1 MGDFVPKVLVADDN
15 NNIQKMVSLALGE
28 RGVQVIAV
36 GNGEAAVR
44 RIPDLN
50 PDLILADIFM
60 PVRNGYEVCEFV
72 KKDQRFSQIPVI
84 LLIGAFDPLDE
95 KEARRVGADGI
106 LKKPFVPPDPLI
118 AMVISTLEKNP
129 VVAAELKRLKE
140 SKDGAE
146 PHPLFELAGPSKS
159 QVPARPEAPAKF
171 EPKPLP
177 NFPEPSPEEAA
188 LAYGFGTGKRA
199 IDDVKVDAAKE
210 QPAPKAEQQEAA
222 QDDFDG
228 AATSRDWRRT
238 AMDFEVPAEAVNTP
252 AFSSEVHF
260 EAPVSAA
267 PLPQQAEQFS
277 APHVSASSPSSSPTE
292 AASELPSGAV
302 IAVREHVTVEES
314 GIQGRSP
321 AEVESHDVAAH
332 ESGNAKR
339 VGLDLKD
346 AASASELPQASHGVP
361 QTPVVDANAASESR
375 ASSTNAAAPPKSR
388 PSRPHWMDIVEKAT
402 EYMEGKVSKE
412 PDKKAE
418 QPHASAGSDVA
429 AAQDI
434 RASTQS
440 VAPAESSNTSASVA
454 GAPEVQASAPVEPAE
469 PASQTDDLDS
479 FFAEEQAQIA
489 PSPAPESAVAE
500 EVVAEA
506 PIAPAPV
513 AQAPVAQAKDEFAVA
528 GHASDPQIE
537 ADAEDIQP
545 PISAKDPALVEPPA
559 VRVQAEPLL
568 VKEEDQV
575 SGGYGD
581 SHEEEPAPLYEFLS
595 AQPEPSAVSTNS
607 EPQPE
612 ASAPNVE
619 QFVEQ
624 PFVADTIEVAGA
636 PAAGATLAEE
646 VPGETG
652 PGQVAQEESV
662 AVQAES
668 VAAQEE
674 GVAVDDES
682 RPQQEPLAVADENF
696 AVNSY
701 AELTNPVSSLDD
713 AIRERIPTMPPP
725 NRAALTEIPFLNLPP
740 GFDPHARDKVVE
752 VPPENEVVDAVVQKI
767 LQRLEPQ
774 LQQMLSQGVLK
785 PLIESVLNEEH
796 SKRAK

>member
-1 MGDFVPKVLVADDN
+1 MRLGGRIWGISVPKVLVADDN
-15 NNIQKMVSLALGE
+15 NNIQKMVALALGG
-28 RGVQVIAV
+28 RGVQVISV

-159 QVPARPEAPAKF
+159 QVPARPEATAKL

-177 NFPEPSPEEAA
+177 DFPEPPPEEAA

-199 IDDVKVDAAKE
+199 IDDVKVDSAKE
-210 QPAPKAEQQEAA
+210 HPALKADQQEAA

-228 AATSRDWRRT
+228 ASTSRDWRRT

-260 EAPVSAA
+260 ETPVSAA
-267 PLPQQAEQFS
+267 PLPQQPEQFS
-277 APHVSASSPSSSPTE
+277 VPHVSVSSSSAPSSQAP
-292 AASELPSGAV
+292 SELPAGPV
-302 IAVREHVTVEES
+302 VTVREHVTVEES
-314 GIQGRSP
+314 AGHGQSP
-321 AEVESHDVAAH
+321 AQIESPEASPH
-332 ESGNAKR
+332 ESAI
-339 VGLDLKD
+339 
-346 AASASELPQASHGVP
+346 VP
-361 QTPVVDANAASESR
+361 GAPVNAASESH
-375 ASSTNAAAPPKSR
+375 ASSTPAVQSKPR
-388 PSRPHWMDIVEKAT
+388 HSRPHWMDIVEKAT
-402 EYMEGKVSKE
+402 EYMEGNWVSKVSEKQ
-412 PDKKAE
+412 AE
-418 QPHASAGSDVA
+418 QAHASAGSDVA
-429 AAQDI
+429 AAPEIQTS
-434 RASTQS
+434 ALP
-440 VAPAESSNTSASVA
+440 VAPAEPAN
-454 GAPEVQASAPVEPAE
+454 ASATASEPSAPGIHASAEPVAPAE
-469 PASQTDDLDS
+469 AIPQADDLDS

-489 PSPAPESAVAE
+489 PSPAPEIAVAE
-500 EVVAEA
+500 EV
-506 PIAPAPV
+506 
-513 AQAPVAQAKDEFAVA
+513 AQAPQEFAVSA
-528 GHASDPQIE
+528 PVSDPQIE
-537 ADAEDIQP
+537 AEAEDPQP
-545 PISAKDPALVEPPA
+545 SISAKDPALLEPPA
-559 VRVQAEPLL
+559 VRVQPEPLL
-568 VKEEDQV
+568 VKEEEQV
-575 SGGYGD
+575 SGGYD
-581 SHEEEPAPLYEFLS
+581 SHEEQPAPVYEFLA
-595 AQPEPSAVSTNS
+595 AQPGPSAVSDSS
-607 EPQPE
+607 EVQAE
-612 ASAPNVE
+612 ASAPDVD

-624 PFVADTIEVAGA
+624 AAPADMIEVVAPFAEATRPEDVAGELPHA
-636 PAAGATLAEE
+636 
-646 VPGETG
+646 
-652 PGQVAQEESV
+652 QVVED
-662 AVQAES
+662 ES
-668 VAAQEE
+668 VAAQAEVAAQEE
-674 GVAVDDES
+674 S
-682 RPQQEPLAVADENF
+682 QPQQEPLAVADENF

-725 NRAALTEIPFLNLPP
+725 NRAALSEIPFLTLPP
-740 GFDPHARDKVVE
+740 GFDPHARGKVVD

-796 SKRAK
+796 SKKAK

>member
-1 MGDFVPKVLVADDN
+1 VPKVLVADDN
-15 NNIQKMVSLALGE
+15 NNIQKMVALALGE
-28 RGVQVIAV
+28 RGVQVISV

-159 QVPARPEAPAKF
+159 QVAARPEAPAKF

-199 IDDVKVDAAKE
+199 IDDVKVASAKE
-210 QPAPKAEQQEAA
+210 QPAPKAEEQEAA

-228 AATSRDWRRT
+228 ASTSRDWRRT
-238 AMDFEVPAEAVNTP
+238 AMDFEVPADAVNTP

-260 EAPVSAA
+260 EAPVSAT
-267 PLPQQAEQFS
+267 PLPQQPNQFS
-277 APHVSASSPSSSPTE
+277 VPHVSVPSSSSAKSAPPSQ

-302 IAVREHVTVEES
+302 VAVREHVTVEES
-314 GIQGRSP
+314 AGHGQSP
-321 AEVESHDVAAH
+321 AQIESYEVAGH
-332 ESGNAKR
+332 ESKSATPAQADSAGAS
-339 VGLDLKD
+339 
-346 AASASELPQASHGVP
+346 SASEPQQASHSVPEAPGLGV
-361 QTPVVDANAASESR
+361 NAASESHT
-375 ASSTNAAAPPKSR
+375 SSTPAAAPPKARS
-388 PSRPHWMDIVEKAT
+388 SRPHWMDIVEKAT
-402 EYMEGKVSKE
+402 EYMEGNWVSKVSEKQ
-412 PDKKAE
+412 PE
-418 QPHASAGSDVA
+418 QAHASAGSDVA
-429 AAQDI
+429 AA
-434 RASTQS
+434 AETQTSALS
-440 VAPAESSNTSASVA
+440 VAPAEPANASASASVFS
-454 GAPEVQASAPVEPAE
+454 APEIHASADPVAPAE
-469 PASQTDDLDS
+469 ASPQTDDLDS
-479 FFAEEQAQIA
+479 FFAEEQAQSA
-489 PSPAPESAVAE
+489 PTPAPEIAVAE
-500 EVVAEA
+500 EV
-506 PIAPAPV
+506 
-513 AQAPVAQAKDEFAVA
+513 AQAPQEFAVGA
-528 GHASDPQIE
+528 PVSDPQIE
-537 ADAEDIQP
+537 ADAEDTQP
-545 PISAKDPALVEPPA
+545 SISAKDPALVEPPA
-559 VRVQAEPLL
+559 VRVQPEPLL
-568 VKEEDQV
+568 VKEEEQV
-575 SGGYGD
+575 SGGYD
-581 SHEEEPAPLYEFLS
+581 SHEEQPAPLYEFLV
-595 AQPEPSAVSTNS
+595 AQPEPSAVSEST
-607 EPQPE
+607 EVQAE

-619 QFVEQ
+619 QFVEH
-624 PFVADTIEVAGA
+624 ADAIEVAAAPVVSDWLEEA
-636 PAAGATLAEE
+636 PAAEA
-646 VPGETG
+646 VS
-652 PGQVAQEESV
+652 GQE
-662 AVQAES
+662 VQAERIAIQGDG

-674 GVAVDDES
+674 RAIVHDEVAA
-682 RPQQEPLAVADENF
+682 RPQTPAAADEHF
-696 AVNSY
+696 IVNSY
-701 AELTNPVSSLDD
+701 AEPVTNPVSSLDD

-740 GFDPHARDKVVE
+740 GFDPHARGKVVD

-796 SKRAK
+796 SKKEK